1 MKTIYDTG
9 KRTSELLQDLKQL
22 VEIPSV
28 RDERTA
34 GISAPFGK
42 EIRNAMDVFLQIAQ
56 REGFSVHDLL

>member
-34 GISAPFGK
+34 GIICPVWQRDTECNGCLPADCSAGG
-42 EIRNAMDVFLQIAQ
+42 L
-56 REGFSVHDLL
+56 

>member
-28 RDERTA
+28 RD
-34 GISAPFGK
+34 
-42 EIRNAMDVFLQIAQ
+42 
-56 REGFSVHDLL
+56 